1 MKNTPQSGQNPEVSL
16 GNVYVM
22 THSFFSD
29 VIRIGCTTE
38 DPETYAKTLSEKT
51 PGNYTLAFTLQCD
64 NPCQVKKQIQAS
76 LNAQEYVNEFY
87 QVTAEVAERLLKRES
102 LRIPIQTT

>member
-1 MKNTPQSGQNPEVSL
+1 MKSEPKSTQKNEISI

-29 VIRIGCTTE
+29 VIRIGCTAE
-38 DPETYAKTLSEKT
+38 DPKKYAKILSDKT
-51 PGNYTLAFTLQCD
+51 PGNYKLVFSLQCN
-64 NPCQVKKQIQAS
+64 NPCQIKKQIHTY
-76 LNAQEYVNEFY
+76 LNAQKYASEFY

-102 LRIPIQTT
+102 LRIPILNE